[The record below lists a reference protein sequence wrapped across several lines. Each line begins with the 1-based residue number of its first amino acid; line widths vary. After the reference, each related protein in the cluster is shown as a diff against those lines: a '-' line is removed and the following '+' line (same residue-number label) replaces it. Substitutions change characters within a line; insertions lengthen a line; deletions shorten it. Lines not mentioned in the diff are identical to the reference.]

1 MTTDRLTFRQFLDES
16 INDAGLFKAIFVTG
30 EPGSGKSY
38 TVSRLK
44 GAIEPRIVNT
54 DKATEYLARKF
65 GRPVTYKN
73 WPFFKDSAHR
83 MTSVQLYS
91 YLNGMLPLFIDGTS
105 NDVSNILHRAGIL
118 ESLGYDVGMIYIETS
133 LETSLRRA
141 KERPSKVGRVVDADF
156 IKKVHEQTEAN
167 EKYFQGKFDFFKVL
181 HNDDNELTDELLLAA
196 YRKVQGFY
204 ASDVANPV
212 GQQHLKSL
220 RQQGGKYL
228 VPTAMSAEQLKKK
241 ADGWYKS

>member
-1 MTTDRLTFRQFLDES
+1 MTTFRQFLDES
-16 INDAGLFKAIFVTG
+16 INDAGLFKAVFVTG

-44 GAIEPRIVNT
+44 GAVEPRIVNT
-54 DKATEYLARKF
+54 DKATEFLVRKF
-65 GRPVTYKN
+65 GRPVTSEN

-83 MTSVQLYS
+83 MTSGQLYS

-141 KERPSKVGRVVDADF
+141 KERAKKVGRIIDDDF
-156 IKKVHEQTEAN
+156 IKKVHDQTEAN
-167 EKYFQGKFDFFKVL
+167 EKYFRGKFDFFKVL
-181 HNDDNELTDELLLAA
+181 HNDDNELTDELLLDA
-196 YRKVQGFY
+196 YRQVQAFY
-204 ASDVANPV
+204 SGDVVNPV
-212 GQQHLKSL
+212 GQQHLKAL
-220 RQQGGKYL
+220 EQQNGKYL
-228 VPTAMSAEQLKKK
+228 VPTVLTADQLRKKTE
-241 ADGWYKS
+241 GWYKS